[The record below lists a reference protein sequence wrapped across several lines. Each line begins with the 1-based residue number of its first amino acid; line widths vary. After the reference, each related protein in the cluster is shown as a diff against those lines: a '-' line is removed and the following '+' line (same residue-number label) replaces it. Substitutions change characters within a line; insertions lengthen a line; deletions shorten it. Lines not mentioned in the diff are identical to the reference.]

1 MYQSF
6 TDMPVWKES
15 FDLSVEIFNLTNNL
29 PRSEDYGLTSQIR
42 RAASS
47 ISANLSEGFGRQTNA
62 DKAHFYIMAR
72 GSAYET
78 QNHLLYGNKVGYFER
93 EKMEVLFNQYKD
105 LIYSLNRLIKAIMPQ
120 PKSQPK
126 PQPYPQP

>member
-6 TDMPVWKES
+6 TDMPVWRVS
-15 FDLSVEIFNLTNNL
+15 FDLSVEVFNLTNGL

-47 ISANLSEGFGRQTNA
+47 ISANLSEGFSRQTNA

-105 LIYSLNRLIKAIMPQ
+105 LIYSLNRLIKALMPQ

-126 PQPYPQP
+126 PQS

>member
-6 TDMPVWKES
+6 TDMPVWKMS
-15 FDLSVEIFNLTNNL
+15 FNLSVEVFNLTNGL

-42 RAASS
+42 RAATS
-47 ISANLSEGFGRQTNA
+47 ISANLSEGFGRQSNA
-62 DKAHFYIMAR
+62 DKAHFYVMAR

-93 EKMEVLFNQYKD
+93 EKMEQLFNQYKD
-105 LIYSLNRLIKAIMPQ
+105 LIYSLNKLIKAIMPQ
-120 PKSQPK
+120 PKSK
-126 PQPYPQP
+126 PQP

>member
-6 TDMPVWKES
+6 TDMPVWKMS
-15 FDLSVEIFNLTNNL
+15 FNLSVEVFNLTNGL

-42 RAASS
+42 RAATS
-47 ISANLSEGFGRQTNA
+47 ISANLSEGFGRQSNA
-62 DKAHFYIMAR
+62 DKAHFYVMAR

-93 EKMEVLFNQYKD
+93 EKMEQLFNQYKD
-105 LIYSLNRLIKAIMPQ
+105 LIYSLNKLIKAIMPQ
-120 PKSQPK
+120 PKSK
-126 PQPYPQP
+126 PQPQPHI

>member
-6 TDMPVWKES
+6 TDMPVWKMS
-15 FDLSVEIFNLTNNL
+15 FNLSVEVFNLTNGL

-42 RAASS
+42 RAATS
-47 ISANLSEGFGRQTNA
+47 ISANLSEGFGRQSNA
-62 DKAHFYIMAR
+62 DKAHFYVMAR

-93 EKMEVLFNQYKD
+93 DKMELLFYQYKD
-105 LIYSLNRLIKAIMPQ
+105 LIYSLNKLIKAIMPQ
-120 PKSQPK
+120 PKSK
-126 PQPYPQP
+126 PQP

>member
-6 TDMPVWKES
+6 TDMPVWKMS
-15 FDLSVEIFNLTNNL
+15 FNLSVEVFNLTNGL

-42 RAASS
+42 RAATS
-47 ISANLSEGFGRQTNA
+47 ISANLSEGFGRQSNA
-62 DKAHFYIMAR
+62 DKAHFYVMAR

-78 QNHLLYGNKVGYFER
+78 QNHLLYGYKVGYFER
-93 EKMEVLFNQYKD
+93 EKMEVLLNQYKD

-120 PKSQPK
+120 PKSHS
-126 PQPYPQP
+126 